1 MRKRLTTQWQE
12 IKNGIAG
19 VERDLASGAYPAP
32 SPLMERLLILGEDR
46 RFWHHYGV
54 DLVALCRA
62 IWECLHGSR
71 QGGST
76 IAMQLVRTL
85 TGSYER
91 CWARKAR
98 EIVLAILLTSVYGRE
113 RLPTYYICVA
123 YYGWRMNNFKQACE
137 RLHIAPQTISTSYAA
152 AIIARLKYPQ
162 PAHITTWR
170 RSQIRRRACHLLLL
184 AFPDKPELSNMQPD
198 VLWMDSK

>member
-1 MRKRLTTQWQE
+1 MHKPLRTQWQE
-12 IKNGIAG
+12 IKCGIAL
-19 VERDLASGAYPAP
+19 VERDLASGAYPTP

-62 IWECLHGSR
+62 AWQCLHGSR

-91 CWARKAR
+91 CWTRKAR
-98 EIVLAILLTSVYGRE
+98 EIVLAVLLTLVYGRK
-113 RLPTYYICVA
+113 RLPTYYLCVA
-123 YYGWRMNNFKQACE
+123 YYGWRMNNFAQACK
-137 RLHIAPQTISTSYAA
+137 RLHTAPRTTAPFYAA

-162 PAHITTWR
+162 PQYVTTWR
-170 RSQIRRRACHLLLL
+170 QSQIRRRACHLLLL
-184 AFPDKPELSNMQPD
+184 AFPDKPELLSMQPG
-198 VLWMDSK
+198 VLWMGSK